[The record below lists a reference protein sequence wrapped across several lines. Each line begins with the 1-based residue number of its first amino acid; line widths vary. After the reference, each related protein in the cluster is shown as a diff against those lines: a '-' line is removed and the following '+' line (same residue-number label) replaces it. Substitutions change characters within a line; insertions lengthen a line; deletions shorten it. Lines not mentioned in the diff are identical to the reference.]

1 MEVFMDHSNRSSN
14 SVNHQTKK
22 ERNVHG
28 KPEWQKSA
36 IRTCGYWSE
45 QLSSKGK
52 IYFYNCMTEVS
63 QWQKPPEW
71 DLPEM
76 NRRDLLKLLSDR
88 KHTEENN
95 LKRSHSIS
103 ESEPSAIKDER
114 SLLSSELKRTKY
126 SVNAEVRRPSSSH
139 LSINM
144 SNHTAD
150 VGHIT
155 GISHNDGKTHVSR
168 PVAHDFRYDP
178 LRKAKLNHLPP
189 RTFTT
194 DDMEISPN
202 SSPLSDESSTKFPP
216 SRQFSP
222 QKSNMNFCSPGTLS
236 LQRPRDCKSKATV
249 VPVRDAGQKPE
260 KSTLYQLV
268 DAIRASIGGLLEQPP
283 KSLSCTSVK
292 TPVNGSI
299 YESSKVSVPSENS
312 QMATNQLS
320 PSTISRRYKQ
330 CDVHFDGRICSPT
343 ILNSRH
349 LTKMD
354 SPVAY
359 PSSVNVESQNC
370 NVHKGSSYDRG
381 QGYTTGTKILYPVG
395 DPGHTVSSNHSP
407 AYPNPVT
414 SQGENHRFPS
424 NATHPVCRSIS
435 HQNSPAVICSPHNP
449 NNTTTS
455 VSSASHQTCVSLS
468 QYDLS
473 SRQVDKI
480 IEILAEQAHCQSTT
494 EEYNFNK
501 NVSLSSSRLPENLK
515 GSTSPGHSTRTFIS
529 QTLQTNHSLNRD
541 SVNPNTRSQHTQLN
555 DLVQVLKAALHH
567 HTSNHISVD
576 SATSV
581 QSNNRLNTCPHLNS
595 DLPVNKK
602 GLENKDDISTTTHVS
617 PTFPLQSG
625 MLRTNASSRLNT
637 DSFLFNKGNSG
648 LDTSASPVSACNFS
662 DVNKPCNTVEH
673 TPDVDKKEIANLPS
687 PSSVSP
693 SVRSSHSTAMA
704 ADVTTKRGFSPATL
718 SESGSRLEK
727 ITDILNSFEMKS
739 FFDPIFIYKYQDDTL
754 QRLEQEAQMESKNF
768 DRLQSVLYGE
778 LSAESKK
785 LRALVRISEAKL
797 AIHKEK
803 QTSLQEL
810 MDAIEVRKHLPNL
823 SFVDDVL

>member
-22 ERNVHG
+22 ERSVHG

-76 NRRDLLKLLSDR
+76 NRRDLLKLLSER

-103 ESEPSAIKDER
+103 ESEPGTIKDER
-114 SLLSSELKRTKY
+114 PHLSNELKRTKY
-126 SVNAEVRRPSSSH
+126 SVNAEIRRPGSSH
-139 LSINM
+139 LGTNI

-150 VGHIT
+150 VGHTT
-155 GISHNDGKTHVSR
+155 GISHNDGKNHVSR
-168 PVAHDFRYDP
+168 PVAHDCRYDP
-178 LRKAKLNHLPP
+178 LRKTKLNHLPP

-202 SSPLSDESSTKFPP
+202 SSPLSDGSSTKFPP
-216 SRQFSP
+216 NRQFSP
-222 QKSNMNFCSPGTLS
+222 QKSNMSFCSPGTLS

-249 VPVRDAGQKPE
+249 VPCREIGQKPE

-268 DAIRASIGGLLEQPP
+268 DAIRASIGDLLEQPP
-283 KSLSCTSVK
+283 KSLSCASEK
-292 TPVNGSI
+292 PINGSV
-299 YESSKVSVPSENS
+299 YESCKASVPSENS
-312 QMATNQLS
+312 QMTTNQLS
-320 PSTISRRYKQ
+320 PNIISKRYKQ
-330 CDVHFDGRICSPT
+330 SDVHLDGRICSPT
-343 ILNSRH
+343 VLNSRQ

-354 SPVAY
+354 SPAAY
-359 PSSVNVESQNC
+359 SSSVNVESRNC
-370 NVHKGSSYDRG
+370 SVNKGSSYDHG
-381 QGYTTGTKILYPVG
+381 QGYTTGSKILYSMG
-395 DPGHTVSSNHSP
+395 DPRRTVSSSHSP

-424 NATHPVCRSIS
+424 NATHPVCCSVS

-468 QYDLS
+468 HYDLS

-494 EEYNFNK
+494 EEHNLNR

-515 GSTSPGHSTRTFIS
+515 GSSSPGHATRAPIS

-541 SVNPNTRSQHTQLN
+541 SINPNTRSQHTQLN

-567 HTSNHISVD
+567 HTSNHMSGD
-576 SATSV
+576 PATSV
-581 QSNNRLNTCPHLNS
+581 QSNNRLNTCPDS

-602 GLENKDDISTTTHVS
+602 GLENKDNISTTTHVS

-625 MLRTNASSRLNT
+625 VLRTSASNRLNT
-637 DSFLFNKGNSG
+637 DSFLSNKGNPG
-648 LDTSASPVSACNFS
+648 LDTSASPVPACNFS
-662 DVNKPCNTVEH
+662 NVSKSANTTGH
-673 TPDVDKKEIANLPS
+673 TPDVVVKKEIANLPS
-687 PSSVSP
+687 PTSVSP

-704 ADVTTKRGFSPATL
+704 VDVTTKRGFSPVAL
-718 SESGSRLEK
+718 SESGSRSEK
-727 ITDILNSFEMKS
+727 FTDTLNSFEMKS
-739 FFDPIFIYKYQDDTL
+739 FFDPIFISKYQDDTL
-754 QRLEQEAQMESKNF
+754 QRLEQEAQIESKNF

-797 AIHKEK
+797 AIHKE
-803 QTSLQEL
+803 
-810 MDAIEVRKHLPNL
+810 NN
-823 SFVDDVL
+823 